1 MTPRVEVAAWDAAA
15 FHALNRDFGP
25 AVDALVRFFHGPS
38 SALLCGAALLLF
50 CLYRWRA
57 RALPVVLAAVLAT
70 VATDLIGA
78 RILKPAFARTRPCY
92 ALAPG
97 TFRQLVPAT
106 NSGSIPSLHAA
117 NWFAAATPVA
127 VAAPPAAP
135 VLFALA
141 TLASLS
147 RVVAGV
153 HWPSDVLVGAL
164 LGVGVGLLV
173 TLLLRRLM
181 RARADFRA
189 RRGNRGGV
197 TQLGQQLSRH
207 RPPPS

>member
-1 MTPRVEVAAWDAAA
+1 MTPRVEVAASDAAA

-38 SALLCGAALLLF
+38 SALLCGAALVLF
-50 CLYRWRA
+50 CVYRWRA
-57 RALPVVLAAVLAT
+57 RALPVVLAAVVAT
-70 VATDLIGA
+70 VGTDLVGA
-78 RILKPAFARTRPCY
+78 RILKPTFARTRPCY

-97 TFRQLVPAT
+97 TFRQLVPTT

-127 VAAPPAAP
+127 VAAPAAAP
-135 VLFALA
+135 ALFALA
-141 TLASLS
+141 ALASLS

-164 LGVGVGLLV
+164 LGVTMGLLS
-173 TLLLRRLM
+173 TLLLRALTAWWRGRRVR
-181 RARADFRA
+181 RARATETESVRSS
-189 RRGNRGGV
+189 G
-197 TQLGQQLSRH
+197 
-207 RPPPS
+207 